1 MTDTTEIQRKTLPAA
16 TLGATTSVDRVEI
29 QQIELPPGKTVGIH
43 RHPCPVVG
51 YVAAGAIDFQIEGK
65 AVQHLHSGDAFY
77 EPSGARV
84 AHFDNAS
91 ASVGATFIAFY
102 LLANGQRE
110 LIEMIK
116 QPEGSNAN

>member
-1 MTDTTEIQRKTLPAA
+1 MTESTEIHRKSLLAA
-16 TLGATTSVDRVEI
+16 ALSDAKLIERVEV
-29 QQIELPPGKTVGIH
+29 QQIDLPPGQTVGLH

-51 YVAAGAIDFQIEGK
+51 YVSTGAINFQIEGEPT
-65 AVQHLHSGDAFY
+65 QRLSSGDAFF

-91 ASVGATFIAFY
+91 QSLGATFIAFY

-110 LIEMIK
+110 LIEMIELPK
-116 QPEGSNAN
+116 RGN